1 MIKQAKQLMSKWE
14 DEGMNGFFMDFFA
27 KETGFEIDSPEYAEV
42 YELVIE
48 GKI

>member
-27 KETGFEIDSPEYAEV
+27 KQTGFEFGSDEYAEV
-42 YELVIE
+42 QELLME

>member
-1 MIKQAKQLMSKWE
+1 MIKKAKQLMSKWE

-27 KETGFEIDSPEYAEV
+27 AQTGFEIDSQEYAEV